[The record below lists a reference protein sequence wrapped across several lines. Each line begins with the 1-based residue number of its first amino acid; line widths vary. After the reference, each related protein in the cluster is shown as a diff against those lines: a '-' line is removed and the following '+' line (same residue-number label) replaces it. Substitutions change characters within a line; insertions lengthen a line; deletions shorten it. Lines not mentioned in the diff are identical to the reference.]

1 MHSKV
6 ISIIFISLS
15 IEVALVFGKSPKEI
29 LFPKSKATGNEGT
42 RLGDTAVTNLSS
54 SSAEDINGRYFDQDN
69 SGTVFPGEKNGAYS
83 PNGSGSFGGSGSNYP
98 VNNNNG
104 YNPSSGSSGSF
115 GNTNLGNNNN
125 GYNPSSSSSGS
136 SGNTNLGN
144 NNNGYNPNSG
154 KPIGSS
160 GTNYQGSGS
169 NSQGAY
175 YPGNDRPNSNNDGNN
190 NNGYDPRPEPGTTV
204 AFSAIRANTNSNSGN
219 SQHIRFER
227 TITDVGYGW
236 NPSDSYFECYFPG
249 TYVFS
254 WSAVSPSNS
263 ETRLSLYENGR
274 ETGHHVWADRN
285 GYQSASETAVLN
297 LSRGAKVE
305 LRLTEGQLYE
315 PSNSGRGYNT
325 FSGFKLN

>member
-1 MHSKV
+1 MNSRV
-6 ISIIFISLS
+6 IIILFLS
-15 IEVALVFGKSPKEI
+15 MSTEPSVVFGKSPKEI
-29 LFPKSKATGNEGT
+29 LFPSLKATKDGETNL
-42 RLGDTAVTNLSS
+42 RDSSSTNLSS
-54 SSAEDINGRYFDQDN
+54 SSNEDINGRYFEQDN
-69 SGTVFPGEKNGAYS
+69 SGTFFPGDNKNGAYN
-83 PNGSGSFGGSGSNYP
+83 PNGGGSFGGNGNSNIVNGNNGNRYP
-98 VNNNNG
+98 VNGNNG
-104 YNPSSGSSGSF
+104 YNPNAGNSGSF
-115 GNTNLGNNNN
+115 G
-125 GYNPSSSSSGS
+125 S
-136 SGNTNLGN
+136 TNLGN
-144 NNNGYNPNSG
+144 NNNGYNPNYDN
-154 KPIGSS
+154 PIGNS

-169 NSQGAY
+169 NSQGEY
-175 YPGNDRPNSNNDGNN
+175 YPGNDRPNSNNGNG
-190 NNGYDPRPEPGTTV
+190 NNGYDPRPETGTTV
-204 AFSAIRANTNSNSGN
+204 AFSAIRANTYSNSGN
-219 SQHIRFER
+219 SQHISFER

-236 NPSDSYFECYFPG
+236 NPRDSYFECYYPG

-297 LSRGAKVE
+297 LKRGAKVE